1 MAPLDSNFYLNMSH
15 LPHANAR
22 DHALSSW
29 LETLTTVHGLLLD
42 TLTPASGD
50 ASFRRYF
57 RVQGAKCSFVV
68 MDAAPPQENVK
79 PFIDIT
85 QRLAQKGLNVPKI
98 VAQNIDAGFL
108 LLSDLGPTTY
118 YAQIQSGLDETAL
131 NAIYS
136 DAIDALVTLQK
147 ADHQGLGRLDAL
159 RLKRELTLF
168 TDWYIKVHC
177 NQTLTDTEAKQL
189 DATFDLLS
197 EAGAQ
202 QATVLVHRDF
212 HSPNLMLSEQPQFG
226 ANPGVLDYQD
236 ALEGPIAYDI
246 ASLVFDAR
254 TTWEEPQQLDWA
266 IRYWERA
273 RQHNLPIPS
282 DFADFHKDYEWIGLQ
297 RNLRILGVFARLN
310 HRDHKPSYLA
320 HIPRVLAYIRQVTQ
334 RYGAFAPLNRILN
347 RLEGI
352 EVKAR
357 YTF

>member
-1 MAPLDSNFYLNMSH
+1 MSH
-15 LPHANAR
+15 LSPANAR
-22 DHALSSW
+22 NQALLSW
-29 LETLTTVHGLLLD
+29 LESLATPHGLVLETLTQ
-42 TLTPASGD
+42 ASGD

-57 RVQGAKCSFVV
+57 RLRGKNCSYVV
-68 MDAAPPQENVK
+68 MDAAPPQEDVK
-79 PFIDIT
+79 PFIDVT
-85 QRLAQKGLNVPKI
+85 LRLAQTGLNVPKI

-118 YAQIQSGLDETAL
+118 YARIQAGIDDPTL
-131 NAIYS
+131 NVMYRE
-136 DAIDALVTLQK
+136 AIDALVTLQK
-147 ADHQGLGRLDAL
+147 ANHQGLARLDAP
-159 RLKRELTLF
+159 RLKEELTLF
-168 TDWYIKVHC
+168 TDWYVKVHC
-177 NQTLTDTEAKQL
+177 NQTLTDIEEKKL
-189 DATFDLLS
+189 DAIFDLLAQ
-197 EAGAQ
+197 AGAK

-212 HSPNLMLSEQPQFG
+212 HSPNLMLCEQPEYG

-266 IRYWERA
+266 IRYWEKA
-273 RQHNLPIPS
+273 RQNNLPVPS
-282 DFADFHKDYEWIGLQ
+282 DFADFHKDYEWVGLQ

-310 HRDHKPSYLA
+310 HRDHKSSYVA
-320 HIPRVLAYIRQVTQ
+320 HMPRVLAYIRQVTQ
-334 RYGAFAPLNRILN
+334 RYGVFASLNRILN